1 MDYEVFYDKIRLPYE
16 ARADNEQVRKIAC
29 QYRERNN
36 HIIYR

>member
-1 MDYEVFYDKIRLPYE
+1 MDYEVFYDKIRLE

-29 QYRERNN
+29 QYREWNN